1 MMAFGEYAKYYDLL
15 YADKD
20 YAAESAFVG
29 QIIHRHA
36 PGARSLLE
44 LGCGSARHA
53 LELIRKG
60 FAVTGI
66 DLSSQMIARGQAQIA
81 QLPLELRSKI
91 KLMQGDATRFTS
103 DTRYDAVISL
113 FHVINYQT
121 TNDALKGIFGSA
133 RAALAEDGV
142 FIFDFW
148 YGPAVLSEHP
158 QVRVKRIETTEVC
171 VTRIAEP
178 ALDVNRN
185 VVDVNYTLIV
195 LDRINRH
202 IDEIK
207 EVHSVRYLFL
217 PEIELLAAI
226 SGFRIV
232 EVGEWLTGNSLHL
245 QCWSG
250 YVAARPIPGVG
261 HDASAEAS
269 LQHELAHIR
278 NKSRTVP
285 QK

>member
-20 YAAESAFVG
+20 YASESAFVG
-29 QIIHRHA
+29 EIIHRHA
-36 PGARSLLE
+36 PEARSLLE

-60 FAVTGI
+60 FAITGI
-66 DLSSQMIARGQAQIA
+66 DLSSQMIARGQAKIA

-103 DTRYDAVISL
+103 ATPYDAVISL

-121 TNDALKGIFGSA
+121 TNDALKGIFGTA
-133 RAALAEDGV
+133 RAALAEDGI

-148 YGPAVLSEHP
+148 YGPAVLSERP
-158 QVRVKRIETTEVC
+158 QVRVKRIEAAEVC

-178 ALDVNRN
+178 TLDINRN

-195 LDRINRH
+195 ADRARGQTE
-202 IDEIK
+202 EIK
-207 EVHSVRYLFL
+207 ELHSVRYLFL
-217 PEIELLAAI
+217 PEIELLAAN
-226 SGFRIV
+226 SGFEIA
-232 EVGEWLTGNSLHL
+232 ESGEWLTGNHLHSR
-245 QCWSG
+245 CWSG
-250 YVAARPIPGVG
+250 YVAAR
-261 HDASAEAS
+261 A
-269 LQHELAHIR
+269 IR
-278 NKSRTVP
+278 N
-285 QK
+285 